1 VASGTS
7 FGSESAA
14 VTSCD
19 AVCIRLLV
27 RANRTSPIAIPTE
40 NTAMNPTPIMPP
52 FRGGLRLIG
61 SSFKSL
67 KMTAM
72 KWAGSDVPVLRRW
85 CAGLVYQFAEA
96 ATKFHVK
103 DFFKA
108 VSVRAFLIR
117 QRIKLLFQ

>member
-1 VASGTS
+1 MTTQQQRKSG
-7 FGSESAA
+7 
-14 VTSCD
+14 
-19 AVCIRLLV
+19 
-27 RANRTSPIAIPTE
+27 RALPV
-40 NTAMNPTPIMPP
+40 MNPTPIMPP

-96 ATKFHVK
+96 ATK
-103 DFFKA
+103 
-108 VSVRAFLIR
+108 
-117 QRIKLLFQ
+117 

>member
-1 VASGTS
+1 MEAKALPSRHATRFVFACLCAQTH
-7 FGSESAA
+7 
-14 VTSCD
+14 
-19 AVCIRLLV
+19 R
-27 RANRTSPIAIPTE
+27 RPE

-96 ATKFHVK
+96 ATKFH
-103 DFFKA
+103 
-108 VSVRAFLIR
+108 
-117 QRIKLLFQ
+117 